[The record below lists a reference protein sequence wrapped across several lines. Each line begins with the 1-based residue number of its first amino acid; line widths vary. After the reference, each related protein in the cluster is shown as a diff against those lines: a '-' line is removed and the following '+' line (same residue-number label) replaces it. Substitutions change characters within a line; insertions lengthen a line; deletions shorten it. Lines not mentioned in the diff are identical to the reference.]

1 MTVTVDRLSQGSFR
15 HRANSHGWGEL
26 PASVWGD
33 GVSAN
38 VGRTGGGGTIQT
50 GAWATTYNPQH
61 VVGQITG
68 QPPKK
73 VVIDKKKRD
82 FSTWELRH

>member
-1 MTVTVDRLSQGSFR
+1 MVVTVDRFGQRSFR

-26 PASVWGD
+26 PASVWGH

-50 GAWATTYNPQH
+50 GA
-61 VVGQITG
+61 
-68 QPPKK
+68 
-73 VVIDKKKRD
+73 
-82 FSTWELRH
+82 

>member
-1 MTVTVDRLSQGSFR
+1 MVVTVDRFGQRSFR

-26 PASVWGD
+26 PASVRGH

-50 GAWATTYNPQH
+50 GARATTYDSQH
-61 VVGQITG
+61 VVG
-68 QPPKK
+68 
-73 VVIDKKKRD
+73 
-82 FSTWELRH
+82 

>member
-1 MTVTVDRLSQGSFR
+1 MTVTVDRLGQGSFR

-26 PASVWGD
+26 PASVWGH

-50 GAWATTYNPQH
+50 GA
-61 VVGQITG
+61 
-68 QPPKK
+68 
-73 VVIDKKKRD
+73 
-82 FSTWELRH
+82 